1 MLEKEVREN
10 KTGLEIAVIG
20 MAARFPGA
28 SNINEFW
35 DNLINGTE
43 TLTFYSDKELKEAGI
58 KDEMIKDPAYVK
70 SYGWLGDIEFFDY
83 SFFGYTPLE
92 AEIMDPQLCILHECA
107 IQALEHAGYD
117 CYTCKELIGLY
128 AGASHNFDW
137 QVRAELSGK
146 TLILGRFASLQL
158 NDKDFLATRIAHRL
172 SLKGPAVTLDT
183 ACSTSLVAIHLACQG
198 LLSGDC
204 DMALAG
210 GVSIPVLGKRGY
222 LYQEGM
228 LNSPD
233 GHCRAFDETAK
244 GCNFGN
250 GVGLVVLKRLEEA
263 EADGDT
269 IHAVIKGSSINN
281 DGGRKPGYT
290 APSIEGQAEVI
301 RNAHEMAEVH
311 PETIGYVET
320 HGTGTPLGDPV
331 EIEGLKTAF
340 NTDEK
345 HFCRLGSVKT
355 NVGHLEIAA
364 GIAGFIKTVL
374 VLKNK
379 LIPPSLNFKTPNP
392 KIDFEN
398 SPFVV
403 NKEFTPW
410 ERGENPRRAGV
421 SSFGIGGTNAHV
433 VLEET
438 PGISGSV
445 GQWVSESVREAAEGT
460 GALAPLPGEEA
471 PVIGH
476 SSSVI
481 GETRRIRD
489 YQLILLSAKA
499 QSALDKMTEN
509 LAGYF
514 KDNLLNRG
522 NHENPTNPDPVLADA
537 AYTLQVGRAIHQ
549 HRRML
554 VCKDVPEAVRLLS
567 SPGSGKMKTL
577 YSREDNRPLV
587 FIFPG
592 LGSQYVNMG
601 RGLYDN
607 EPVFRREMDRCFEI
621 LNRLLEYEIKEI
633 LYPQSGTSN
642 DRSDIHQPEIAQ
654 IVIFIFE
661 YSLAQLLMSWGI
673 RPHAMIGYSFGEY
686 SAACAAGVF
695 SLEDA
700 LKLVTSRGRL
710 IQQAPEGAM
719 LSVPLSREA
728 LAPYLNRE
736 VFLAIDNGPSC
747 IAAGPT
753 AAVEVF
759 EKQMKDNRLMCM
771 RVPVKRALHTPAM
784 TPVLQEFAAILDT
797 MQLNQ
802 PQIPYISNVSGD
814 WAVGQEVVLPG
825 YWTTHL
831 SSPVRFAEGMK
842 VLLKEH
848 NSIFIE
854 IGPGREISALIQRHI
869 EDSENQDSQVLN
881 LVKPSHQETADV
893 YLLLNRVGM
902 LWLLGQSIDW
912 QGFYEEEKR
921 QRIPLPTYPFEGQ
934 RCWIDRETIKIN
946 INESGRTLPGGVSIQ
961 EPPDFVH
968 WFYMP
973 SWTRQT
979 LLRPVHPGVSQKL
992 KTNYLVFPDDC
1003 GIGMR
1008 LVERLKQEGHHVIIV
1023 EAGTEFLEKRAGIY
1037 VICPQ
1042 QPQHYTRL
1050 LAELRTREVLPRQIV
1065 HLWGV
1070 TPGGEA
1076 PPTDYCTGNT
1086 QVPGEK
1092 SCNENKVLQ
1101 YSNAGG
1107 PRAQQPDWSENVQD
1121 KGFYSLVH
1129 LAKAIS
1135 QLTVTPTMNEPLQ
1148 IAVVT
1153 NQMQEVTGEELLCP
1167 AKATVI
1173 GPLKVIPQELPGVR
1187 CRSIDVVL
1195 PGPGGPPEEQIIRQL
1210 LEEISTSSLETEI
1223 AYRGN
1228 FRWVRTYKPVPME
1241 NNGEKTTKLHEKG
1254 VYLVTGGLGKIGF
1267 LLARHL
1273 AKTVKAKLILTGRS
1287 PFPARETWDQWLA
1300 QHGNGNPISEKIK
1313 QMKELEENGAQFRVF
1328 SVDAADKENMQ
1339 SVIAHTLQEWGTIDG
1354 VIHGAGIMKPG
1365 LFQGIQE
1372 LTASTC
1378 QEHFQAK
1385 VKGTLILRELLQD
1398 QALDFVLLLSSI
1410 STVLGGIHFTAY
1422 AAANC
1427 FMDALARKYNRYNS
1441 GRWISVDWDGMDEE
1455 KTWQA
1460 FRWILSLDN
1469 LDQVV
1474 ASKGGNLQER
1484 IDQWVKLES
1493 LGENDQPEKG
1503 KSKQRQARPD
1513 LLSAYVPPGT
1523 EREQVLVEAWQ
1534 RLFGLEPVGIED
1546 DFIELGGDSLKAITM
1561 INQVHKEL
1569 NVTVPLVEFFKNPT
1583 IKWLARYTGSAR
1595 IDVFQSIIPVEK
1607 KEYYPLSSAQKRLYI
1622 LHKMNPAELGYNL
1635 AATMALEGECDLARL
1650 EYSFRRLIQRHESLR
1665 ASFHLIHGEPVQE
1678 VHDEVEFEIE
1688 YLESAA
1694 QSPQPASALISSF
1707 IRPFDLSRAPLMRV
1721 ALIKTAADKHI
1732 LIVDMHHIVHD
1743 GISQTIL
1750 FKEFPAFYRG
1760 EELPGLKIQYKDYA
1774 GWQDRDIIKQAVKK
1788 QELYWLKQFPGEIPV
1803 LNLPYDFPRPVIQ
1816 GFDGS
1821 TAAFAIDKKET
1832 AALKKLTRT
1841 GNVTLFMVLL
1851 SIYYV
1856 FLSKLSGQEDIVIG
1870 TPEAGRKH
1878 PDLQPIIGFFL
1889 HTLTLRNYP
1898 TPDKTFHHL
1907 LEQVRERTLQAF
1919 ENQDYPFEEL
1929 VEQVAVNRDL
1939 SRSPL
1944 FDVMFILHTQW
1955 TSSPGNIHRES
1966 TRNMT
1971 IKSYHYEK
1979 STSEFDLTLI
1989 GFDQGERLLLKFE
2002 YCTKLFTEGTIQR
2015 FIDYFKTLVTNVL
2028 KNPGQQIHEIEMIP
2042 QAERHRLLYD
2052 FNDTALEYPG
2062 NQTIHQLF
2070 ANQAGK
2076 TPDHI
2081 ALVGVH
2087 ETHEAHEKNHNM
2099 SHMSHMSYRELNEQS
2114 RQLAG
2119 KLKEKGV
2126 KPGTIA
2132 AIMVKRTIRMMV
2144 GLLGILKAGAAYLPL
2159 DPEYPQKRIDYILAN
2174 SSAEILLTS
2183 PGLSKEIKYKNAIVH
2198 VTDAPNRVPTPPH
2211 PDLSPAP
2218 VTCLAYVIYTSGSTG
2233 NPKGVAITHRNAVNF
2248 ISAMTKRI
2256 RFSTGKTI
2264 AALTTISFDIFFLET
2279 FFPLTCGLKV
2289 VIVDEHR
2296 QQDPGMLRDFIAGNH
2311 VEMLQVTPSR
2321 LKLLLSTANQ
2331 GRFLEG
2337 VETLIVGG
2345 EALPGH
2351 LLEQVKEVYTG
2362 KIYNVYGPTETT
2374 IWSTVKDLSPGVPG
2388 QLTIGTPI
2396 ANTQVYIVDR
2406 QQRLQPLGIAGE
2418 LLIGGDGVAAGYLNN
2433 ADLTA
2438 EKFDHDLWDLW
2449 DYHDEKAPFGQI
2461 INAFGA
2467 GEAHELHELP
2477 RINQKLLRG
2486 VQGGGFLEKSPPG
2499 RRRQKKYRT
2508 GDLAR
2513 WLPGG
2518 EIQFLGRLDYQVK
2531 IRGFRIEL
2539 EEIEEQLVNHE
2550 QIKEAVVISR
2560 KNKNGDNYLSA
2571 YLVPARQ
2578 QENTTETLSVSA
2590 LREYLSGEL
2599 PDYMIPSYFI
2609 HLEQM
2614 PVTPNG
2620 KINREA
2626 LPEPVD
2632 QRPQLE
2638 VVYLEPESEM
2648 EKIIARTWQEELELE
2663 KIGVN
2668 DNFFDL
2674 GGNSMIVVRL
2684 INRLNQE
2691 FNKNIPVVSMFKHR
2705 TIRTFS
2711 EYLTREQDISLA
2723 IEDRGEALKRGEQAR
2738 RKRYEMRKGSTP

>member
-43 TLTFYSDKELKEAGI
+43 TLTFYTDEELKEEGI
-58 KDEMIKDPAYVK
+58 KDGMIKDPAYVK
-70 SYGWLGDIEFFDY
+70 SYGWLEDIEFFDY

-117 CYTCKELIGLY
+117 CYTYKDLIGLY

-210 GVSIPVLGKRGY
+210 GVSIPVLGKKGY
-222 LYQEGM
+222 LHQEGM

-233 GHCRAFDETAK
+233 GHCRAFDEKAK

-250 GVGLVVLKRLEEA
+250 GVGMVVLKRLEEA

-281 DGGRKPGYT
+281 DGSRKPGYT

-301 RNAHEMAEVH
+301 RNALEMAEVH

-340 NTDEK
+340 NTDKK

-355 NVGHLEIAA
+355 NIGHLEITA

-379 LIPPSLNFKTPNP
+379 LIPPSLFFKTPNP

-403 NKEFTPW
+403 NKELIPW
-410 ERGENPRRAGV
+410 KRDENPRRAGV

-433 VLEET
+433 VLEEA
-438 PGISGSV
+438 PGISGSA
-445 GQWVSESVREAAEGT
+445 GLWVSEPGREVTEGT
-460 GALAPLPGEEA
+460 RGLAPLPIEDA
-471 PVIGH
+471 PVIG
-476 SSSVI
+476 
-481 GETRRIRD
+481 ETGRIRD
-489 YQLILLSAKA
+489 YQLILLSAKT

-509 LAGYF
+509 LAEFF
-514 KDNLLNRG
+514 KNNLLNRG
-522 NHENPTNPDPVLADA
+522 NHENLTDHGPVLADA
-537 AYTLQVGRAIHQ
+537 AYILQVGRAIHQ

-567 SPGSGKMKTL
+567 SPGSSKVKTV

-592 LGSQYVNMG
+592 LGSQYVDMG
-601 RGLYDN
+601 RDLYEN

-621 LNRLLEYEIKEI
+621 LNHLLEYEIKEI
-633 LYPQSGTSN
+633 LYPLSGTSN
-642 DRSDIHQPEIAQ
+642 NRFDSSNRSDINQPEIAP

-661 YSLAQLLMSWGI
+661 YALVQLLMSWGI
-673 RPHAMIGYSFGEY
+673 HPHAMIGYSFGEY

-700 LKLVTSRGRL
+700 LKLVTARGRL

-728 LAPYLNRE
+728 LSPYLNRE

-747 IAAGPT
+747 IVSGPT
-753 AAVEVF
+753 AAVEAF
-759 EKQMKDNRLMCM
+759 EKQMKDHRLMCM
-771 RVPVKRALHTPAM
+771 RVPVNRPLHSPAM
-784 TPVLQEFAAILDT
+784 EPILQEFAAVLDT
-797 MQLNQ
+797 MQFNQ

-814 WAVGQEVVLPG
+814 WAVGPEVVRPG

-848 NSIFIE
+848 NSIFVE

-869 EDSENQDSQVLN
+869 EDSGDQDSQVLN
-881 LVKPSHQETADV
+881 LVKPAHQETADV

-912 QGFYEEEKR
+912 RGFYCEEKR

-934 RCWIDRETIKIN
+934 RCWIDRESIN
-946 INESGRTLPGGVSIQ
+946 INIKESGGTLPGGVSIQ
-961 EPPDFVH
+961 EPSDFVH

-979 LLRPVHPGVSQKL
+979 LLRPVRHEESRQL
-992 KTNYLVFPDDC
+992 KSNYLVFQDDC

-1008 LVERLKQEGHHVIIV
+1008 LVERLKQEGPHVITV
-1023 EAGTEFLEKRAGIY
+1023 EAGTEFLKKSPGVY

-1042 QPQHYTRL
+1042 QPQHYSRL
-1050 LAELRTREVLPRQIV
+1050 FNELRSREAIPRQIV

-1070 TPGGEA
+1070 TAG
-1076 PPTDYCTGNT
+1076 
-1086 QVPGEK
+1086 
-1092 SCNENKVLQ
+1092 VLDGQ
-1101 YSNAGG
+1101 
-1107 PRAQQPDWSENVQD
+1107 PPDWCENLQD
-1121 KGFYSLVH
+1121 KGFYSLVY

-1135 QLTVTPTMNEPLQ
+1135 QSNITPTMTEPLQ
-1148 IAVVT
+1148 ITVVT
-1153 NQMQEVTGEELLCP
+1153 NQMQEVTGEELLSP

-1195 PGPGGPPEEQIIRQL
+1195 PKPGGPQEEKIAQYL
-1210 LEEISTSSLETEI
+1210 LEEISTTPLDSEI

-1228 FRWVRTYKPVPME
+1228 SRWVRSYKPTQLE
-1241 NNGEKTTKLHEKG
+1241 NSSKTTKLREGG

-1300 QHGNGNPISEKIK
+1300 EHGNENPISEKIK
-1313 QMKELEENGAQFRVF
+1313 QMKELEENGVQFRVF
-1328 SVDAADKENMQ
+1328 NVDAADKEKMQ
-1339 SVIAHTLQEWGTIDG
+1339 SVIAHTVQEWGTIDG
-1354 VIHGAGIMKPG
+1354 VIHGAGIMNPG

-1372 LTASTC
+1372 LTGTGC

-1385 VKGTLILRELLQD
+1385 VKGTLNLREILQD

-1427 FMDALARKYNRYNS
+1427 FMDALARKCNRDNS

-1493 LGENDQPEKG
+1493 LGENDQPEKE
-1503 KSKQRQARPD
+1503 KSKQHQARPN
-1513 LLSAYVPPGT
+1513 LLSAYVPPST
-1523 EREQVLVEAWQ
+1523 ETEQVLVEVWQ

-1561 INQVHKEL
+1561 INQVHKDL

-1622 LHKMNPAELGYNL
+1622 LHKMNPAALGYNL
-1635 AATMALEGECDLARL
+1635 AATMALEGECDMARL

-1665 ASFHLIHGEPVQE
+1665 ASFHLIHDEPVQK

-1694 QSPQPASALISSF
+1694 RNPQPASALISSF
-1707 IRPFDLSRAPLMRV
+1707 IRPFDLSRASLMRV

-1788 QELYWLKQFPGEIPV
+1788 QELYWLKQFPGEIPI
-1803 LNLPYDFPRPVIQ
+1803 LNLPYDFPRPAMQ
-1816 GFDGS
+1816 SFDGS
-1821 TAAFAIDKKET
+1821 TAAFEIDKKET
-1832 AALKKLTRT
+1832 TALKKLTHT

-1878 PDLQPIIGFFL
+1878 PDLQSIIGFFL
-1889 HTLTLRNYP
+1889 HTLALRNYP
-1898 TPDKTFHHL
+1898 TPGKTFHHL
-1907 LEQVRERTLQAF
+1907 LEQVKERTLQAF

-1929 VEQVAVNRDL
+1929 VEKVAVNRDL

-1944 FDVMFILHTQW
+1944 FDVMLIFHTQW

-1966 TRNMT
+1966 TRNMA
-1971 IKSYHYEK
+1971 IKSSYYEK
-1979 STSEFDLTLI
+1979 NTSEFDLTLI
-1989 GFDQGERLLLKFE
+1989 GFDEGERLLLKFE
-2002 YCTKLFTEGTIQR
+2002 YCTKLFTAGTIHR
-2015 FIDYFKTLVTNVL
+2015 FIDYFKTLVVNVL
-2028 KNPGQQIHEIEMIP
+2028 KDPGQRLHEIEMIP

-2052 FNDTALEYPG
+2052 FNDTALEYLG

-2070 ANQAGK
+2070 ANQVEK

-2081 ALVGVH
+2081 ALVGS
-2087 ETHEAHEKNHNM
+2087 EGTRGLAPLPTPI
-2099 SHMSHMSYRELNEQS
+2099 SITYQELNEQS
-2114 RQLAG
+2114 RQLAF

-2159 DPEYPQKRIDYILAN
+2159 DPEYPGKRINYILAN
-2174 SSAEILLTS
+2174 SSTEILLTS

-2198 VTDAPNRVPTPPH
+2198 VTDAPNRVPAPPH
-2211 PDLSPAP
+2211 LHLPPAP

-2233 NPKGVAITHRNAVNF
+2233 NPKGVVITHQNAVNF

-2256 RFSTGKTI
+2256 QFSTGKTI

-2279 FFPLTCGLKV
+2279 FLPLTCGLKV
-2289 VIVDEHR
+2289 VIVDEHH

-2331 GRFLEG
+2331 DRFLEG

-2438 EKFDHDLWDLW
+2438 EKFINYQLQIQNDH
-2449 DYHDEKAPFGQI
+2449 
-2461 INAFGA
+2461 
-2467 GEAHELHELP
+2467 
-2477 RINQKLLRG
+2477 
-2486 VQGGGFLEKSPPG
+2486 GGNRSHRSYKPYILYK
-2499 RRRQKKYRT
+2499 T

-2518 EIQFLGRLDYQVK
+2518 ELQFLGRLDYQVK

-2539 EEIEEQLVNHE
+2539 EEIEEQLLNHE
-2550 QIKEAVVISR
+2550 QIKEAVVISM
-2560 KNKNGDNYLSA
+2560 KNKNGDNYLAA

-2711 EYLTREQDISLA
+2711 EYMTREQDISLV

-2738 RKRYEMRKGSTP
+2738 RKRNEMRKGSMP